1 MLDYH
6 RHECAISPFFLPHLE
21 ATNPKRN
28 SLGLQV
34 GISAI
39 ARPGGTWV
47 EVAIVVGGAILPGG
61 PNSVGAALINPYDY
75 GYSNH
80 PDMDMWGGDE
90 VLRMSWEDYGKAM
103 AYLTDPKHNAY
114 KHGHSAIC
122 HVANV
127 LNHYPAQRALAE
139 ECEAENAGN

>member
-6 RHECAISPFFLPHLE
+6 HYETSISPFFLPHLE

-39 ARPGGTWV
+39 ARPGGAWV
-47 EVAIVVGGAILPGG
+47 EVAIVVGGAIQHGG
-61 PNSVGAALINPYDY
+61 PNNVGAALVNPYDY
-75 GYSNH
+75 GYDNH
-80 PDMDMWGGDE
+80 PEVDMWGGDE

-103 AYLTDPKHNAY
+103 AYLTDPKRNGHR
-114 KHGHSAIC
+114 HGHSAIRY
-122 HVANV
+122 VANV
-127 LNHYPAQRALAE
+127 LNNYPAHRSLAE
-139 ECEAENAGN
+139 ESASN